1 MYQLKDYNKNYKY
14 VILDKSIKNLFIASI
29 LLGINNNTFNN
40 DNKKL
45 NKSIKEYNIK
55 LNNLIKEKLNNNEN
69 FKKFKK
75 SHLKILEE
83 LIKLNIIIYDNIDN
97 KIIYKNNKYNKNIVL
112 LKEKSNYLLLL
123 KHENNKKI
131 TKLSNKSINESLPII
146 RNNKQETKEENNQK
160 NKKTKEEIKEE
171 IEKEIK
177 EEIKEEIEEQKGG
190 GDDEKIIEDLI
201 DDCLINKLSEY
212 YSNQIYE
219 EVHKYIN
226 SILDDSLSIQENLD
240 KINNEEIKKI
250 TNLILN
256 GNNYKFLKKNN
267 INDNIIDNVIFN
279 ISMNLIIKSYDN
291 SDNFITDNLN
301 NFISDDLENNSESVN
316 KLFTPDTPPPSP
328 ERKPSPEQN
337 LQPTSILGT
346 PPPSPERK
354 PSLKRNPSS
363 SFEINPEPKKIK
375 SSLPVGSGQ
384 KGGAAYKDDYNKFKK
399 ERFETNSNNKIFKN
413 NINSYNIKKLLETGI
428 DNFHDFGKLIHI
440 TKGQEVNKGDIFDT
454 FSPQKLD
461 NTWSYNVSQ
470 MKYFTTYLLELF
482 FETFNNKIVEKINNK
497 YPTLNNANAFNIE
510 IPFKPRISQKKNIT
524 KNYQPFSEG
533 WEKNATNYYIYG
545 NTEKKQRTQ
554 NFFRN
559 SQNKTIIIFQDS
571 QGATES
577 VLSHIGN
584 VLMRPG
590 SFYSSL
596 DNVTEITKGNIID
609 YLRSLQSNDTPL
621 DEEDE
626 ESININYKVLMY
638 NQLKKQILERVG
650 TEILA
655 TTEKSWHM
663 ETPASAVDGAGKNYL
678 NYNNFEA
685 NIQKINQIC
694 KLTNSNGYELRLE
707 EITISQD
714 NFIIKNNTND
724 SNYHLY
730 SLIIKKD
737 ENTEIDILNETYK
750 EHFNNITNST
760 YRIDSDNNLNK
771 SGFYNMNGN
780 IDYNFDIKFQIVLNR
795 KTVDNEDRLYPVL
808 LMFHNFTN
816 IKYKKISQNKRG
828 EYTNIRLNRIKEF
841 YKNWT
846 FDENKN
852 ILNIIDLENLN
863 DLRKL
868 SNLINDYYKNLR
880 DINRNKTTYFN
891 FKENN
896 IIENKFKNIYNI
908 LECWTLLNS
917 KQNSENPNKFDYW
930 NYDNINTIFLRILYT
945 LKMIG
950 DHGQVNYIKALKKYV
965 TNFEENVSV
974 LFTTGDS
981 LSRLYAC
988 VNEITNVS
996 TVTSDFPSEDYC
1008 NCTPKGMVYYDT
1020 ITETTT
1026 LFNSL
1031 ISYIGVKRLRT

>member
-123 KHENNKKI
+123 KHENNKK
-131 TKLSNKSINESLPII
+131 SINESLPII

-160 NKKTKEEIKEE
+160 NKKTKEVKEE
-171 IEKEIK
+171 IEEEIK
-177 EEIKEEIEEQKGG
+177 EEIKKEVEEEVEEEIEEQKGG
-190 GDDEKIIEDLI
+190 GDDEKIIEGLI

-219 EVHKYIN
+219 KVDEYIKD
-226 SILDDSLSIQENLD
+226 ILNDSLNDSLSIQQNLNKINND
-240 KINNEEIKKI
+240 KINEI

-256 GNNYKFLKKNN
+256 DKNYKFLKNDK
-267 INDNIIDNVIFN
+267 INDNVIDNLIFN

-301 NFISDDLENNSESVN
+301 NFINDDLDESVN
-316 KLFTPDTPPPSP
+316 DTKTNTQNKPPSSQSKFISSIS
-328 ERKPSPEQN
+328 ERQKLGNP
-337 LQPTSILGT
+337 PTG
-346 PPPSPERK
+346 
-354 PSLKRNPSS
+354 
-363 SFEINPEPKKIK
+363 
-375 SSLPVGSGQ
+375 GGQ
-384 KGGAAYKDDYNKFKK
+384 KGGASNYNSFKK
-399 ERFETNSNNKIFKN
+399 EFEKTKN
-413 NINSYNIKKLLETGI
+413 NNLFKIAISNYPIKKLLETGI

-440 TKGQEVNKGDIFDT
+440 TGNEVNKGDIFDT
-454 FSPQKLD
+454 FSPQKFNNIWLYHSKD
-461 NTWSYNVSQ
+461 
-470 MKYFTTYLLELF
+470 MKFFTTYLLELF
-482 FETFNNKIVEKINNK
+482 FETFNNKIVEKISNN
-497 YPTLNNANAFNIE
+497 YPTLNNASNIV

-524 KNYQPFSEG
+524 TNYQPFSEG

-545 NTEKKQRTQ
+545 NTQKRQRTQ

-559 SQNKTIIIFQDS
+559 SKDKTIIIFQDS

-596 DNVTEITKGNIID
+596 DNVKEITKNQIIQ
-609 YLRSLQSNDTPL
+609 YLRSLQSNEIPL
-621 DEEDE
+621 DE

-678 NYNNFEA
+678 NFDNFQA
-685 NIQKINQIC
+685 NIEKINEIC
-694 KLTNSNGYELRLE
+694 NLTNDNDNELRLE
-707 EITISQD
+707 EIRISQD
-714 NFIIKNNTND
+714 NFIIKNNTD
-724 SNYHLY
+724 SDYNLY
-730 SLIIKKD
+730 SLIIKTNDGKI
-737 ENTEIDILNETYK
+737 IDILNETYK
-750 EHFNNITNST
+750 EHFNNITDST
-760 YRIDSDNNLNK
+760 FRTDSDNLNK
-771 SGFYNMNGN
+771 SGFYNMSKNSSRNNDGN
-780 IDYNFDIKFQIVLNR
+780 TKMSDEIKYGYDIKFQIVLNK
-795 KTVDNEDRLYPVL
+795 KTVDDEDRLYPVL
-808 LMFHNFTN
+808 LMFHSHLFQEQTN
-816 IKYKKISQNKRG
+816 LEDTTIDKIFQSKIIHIKKRV
-828 EYTNIRLNRIKEF
+828 ERINQFYGTLEF
-841 YKNWT
+841 YNYK
-846 FDENKN
+846 NKN

-868 SNLINDYYKNLR
+868 SSLINQYYKNLR
-880 DINRNKTTYFN
+880 NNSKNETTYFDFIN
-891 FKENN
+891 NYNVNN
-896 IIENKFKNIYNI
+896 IILKKFKNIYNI

-917 KQNSENPNKFDYW
+917 
-930 NYDNINTIFLRILYT
+930 NINIKNELQYWDYNHINIIFLRILYT

-950 DHGQVNYIKALKKYV
+950 DHGQVNYIKALKDYV
-965 TNFEENVSV
+965 PGFKDKVSV

-988 VNEITNVS
+988 VNGITNVS

-1008 NCTPKGMVYYDT
+1008 NSTPKGMVYYDT

-1026 LFNSL
+1026 LFDSL